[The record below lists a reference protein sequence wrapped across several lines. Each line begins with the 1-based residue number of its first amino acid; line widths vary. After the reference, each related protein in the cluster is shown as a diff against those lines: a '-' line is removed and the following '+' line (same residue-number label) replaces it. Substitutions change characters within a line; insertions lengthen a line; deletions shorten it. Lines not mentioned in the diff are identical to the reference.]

1 MIYITLILSML
12 VIGALTLALHGKVNL
27 KLFVIPWLIL
37 LISEYLFLTI
47 KFDSEAGFLAQF
59 LYLPAIIFAIVG
71 IIWMIVLLFMSAKA
85 KDSKRIHISILCSIL
100 VIASVTLV
108 PSLKYEDKY
117 KMYKG
122 LYTDVAVAMFECY
135 DSKKIAIGEQLN
147 NPPNKSEN
155 MTKILASFDPDIIS
169 KMGKLNNNA
178 GITTL
183 TMADK
188 DVIYFSFGSGPFL
201 QSVDGIAIC
210 RNGKDPGSDSA
221 LKAKY
226 FDGNTT
232 YTNIVEGVYYFKDG
246 I

>member
-59 LYLPAIIFAIVG
+59 FYLPAIIFALVG
-71 IIWMIVLLFMSAKA
+71 IIWMIILLFMSAKA
-85 KDSKRIHISILCSIL
+85 KDSKRILISILCSIL
-100 VIASVTLV
+100 VIGSVALV
-108 PSLKYEDKY
+108 PSMKYEDKY
-117 KMYKG
+117 KLYKG

-147 NPPNKSEN
+147 NPPNKTESMN
-155 MTKILASFDPDIIS
+155 KILYSFDPEIIS

-178 GITTL
+178 GICTL

-188 DVIYFSFGSGPFL
+188 DVIYFSFGSGPIF
-201 QSVDGIAIC
+201 QSVDGIAVC

-232 YTNIVEGVYYFKDG
+232 YTTIVEGVYYFKDG
-246 I
+246 M